1 MGKEP
6 TIKEAT
12 YSGSGPEHSYKP
24 ALRADLVN
32 RGLFGEAHKDAFI
45 DFRVHDAD
53 ASSALSNIRASLNRQ
68 EAQKLLKYKE
78 ACDRRGAT
86 FLPFVISAG
95 EGILSPKA
103 SLLLNQLANG
113 LATKWNKTKA
123 GVRSWIHTRL
133 TFAVI
138 RGSSM
143 CILDRQYSWKK
154 IGLYQYDWD
163 DARGPFRSLL

>member
-12 YSGSGPEHSYKP
+12 
-24 ALRADLVN
+24 LVI

-68 EAQKLLKYKE
+68 EAEKKLKYKR
-78 ACDRRGAT
+78 ACELRGAT
-86 FLPFVISAG
+86 FLTFVISAG
-95 EGILSPKA
+95 EGILSPQA
-103 SLLLNQLANG
+103 SLFLNQLANG
-113 LATKWNKTKA
+113 LASKWNKTKA
-123 GVRSWIHTRL
+123 EVRSWIHTRL
-133 TFAVI
+133 AFAVI

-143 CILDRQYSWKK
+143 CILDRQYSWMEE
-154 IGLYQYDWD
+154 DWSLPVWFLSGD

>member
-1 MGKEP
+1 MYLYLACT
-6 TIKEAT
+6 TIPYLSGNLFRWNLFSHQLVYCYY
-12 YSGSGPEHSYKP
+12 YSTCSRHNQ
-24 ALRADLVN
+24 A
-32 RGLFGEAHKDAFI
+32 
-45 DFRVHDAD
+45 
-53 ASSALSNIRASLNRQ
+53 ALSNIRASLNRQ
-68 EAQKLLKYKE
+68 EAQKKLKYKE

-95 EGILSPKA
+95 EGILSPQA
-103 SLLLNQLANG
+103 SVFLNQLANG

-154 IGLYQYDWD
+154 IGLYQYDFYPLRN
-163 DARGPFRSLL
+163 ASLDGSQYIPLQHNTYR